1 MGVHRER
8 SMEAV
13 GFVELL
19 AAPAAKRRWLA
30 DLKRSTKLFMDET
43 RAPVLDP
50 GRERPKPDTSERL
63 PAMIDPGAARL
74 HRVLHSPMPPVG
86 AGSMPN
92 GYCRASA
99 ASCRSTAMPDTT
111 A

>member
-1 MGVHRER
+1 
-8 SMEAV
+8 MEAV